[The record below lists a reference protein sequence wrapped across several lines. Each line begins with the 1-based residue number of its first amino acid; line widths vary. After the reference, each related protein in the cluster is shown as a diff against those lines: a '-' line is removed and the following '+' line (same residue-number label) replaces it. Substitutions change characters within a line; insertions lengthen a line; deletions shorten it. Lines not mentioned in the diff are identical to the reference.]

1 MLPRCKCRRL
11 RQVTNIMLEVSA
23 NYFWQDRL
31 TPLPTIIHFVKKWNF
46 SIIYS
51 YIYHVKGNT
60 FYVYIISLPT
70 LFQRTNRVFRQVFSS
85 MVRLIPYPWQS
96 WIILAKILVVYV
108 NAFIWKVNYILP
120 GRLYSNDWKPHNKSG
135 GQKWF

>member
-31 TPLPTIIHFVKKWNF
+31 TPLPTIIHFFKKWNF

-51 YIYHVKGNT
+51 YIYHVKGNP

-85 MVRLIPYPWQS
+85 MVRLITYPWQS

-108 NAFIWKVNYILP
+108 NVLYMKSKLYLTRKTLLQ
-120 GRLYSNDWKPHNKSG
+120 RLKTP
-135 GQKWF
+135 Q

>member
-1 MLPRCKCRRL
+1 MLPRCNCRRL
-11 RQVTNIMLEVSA
+11 RLVTNIMLEVSA

-31 TPLPTIIHFVKKWNF
+31 TPLPTIIHFFKKWNF

-70 LFQRTNRVFRQVFSS
+70 LFQRTNRVFRQGFSS

-108 NAFIWKVNYILP
+108 NVLYMKSKLYLTRKTLLQ
-120 GRLYSNDWKPHNKSG
+120 RLKTP
-135 GQKWF
+135 Q